1 MRLSLVLISTLSL
14 LLPAEAAPRLNPGK
28 PLQRPRP
35 NTVVFEPKRMVHT
48 ARDVSMGNY
57 ADELS
62 ELLSHADP
70 YLSKGPWSV
79 TNKKMPVPDGT
90 P

>member
-1 MRLSLVLISTLSL
+1 MRLPL
-14 LLPAEAAPRLNPGK
+14 LLLSALGLLYSADAAPPPNAGR

-35 NTVVFEPKRMVHT
+35 NTVVFEPKRMVKT
-48 ARDVSMGNY
+48 AREVSKGGHSG
-57 ADELS
+57 ELA

-70 YLSKGPWSV
+70 YLSKGPWTV
-79 TNKKMPVPDGT
+79 TSKTIPVPDGT